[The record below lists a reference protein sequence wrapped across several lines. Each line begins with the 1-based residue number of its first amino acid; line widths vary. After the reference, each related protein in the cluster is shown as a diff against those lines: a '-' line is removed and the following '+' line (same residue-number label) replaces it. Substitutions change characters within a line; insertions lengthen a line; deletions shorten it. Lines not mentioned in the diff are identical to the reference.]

1 MSKIDIDRLVAD
13 LVEVH
18 AQRTGIDRNIVT
30 TYLDDA
36 LARQGLR
43 VNNGNITETQ
53 PTERRD
59 DEEWDEDDRRHYA
72 SVICFLMRMRNNSL
86 SKTEQ
91 ETITSDIEWLKSLR
105 DRFIAMTIF

>member
-43 VNNGNITETQ
+43 VKYGDVVAI
-53 PTERRD
+53 ERVRK
-59 DEEWDEDDRRHYA
+59 EGE
-72 SVICFLMRMRNNSL
+72 
-86 SKTEQ
+86 K
-91 ETITSDIEWLKSLR
+91 
-105 DRFIAMTIF
+105 